1 MISSKLAATLLYAY
15 PALPNLISCYK
26 KKLKYLYS
34 FECNSREIAANVIYA
49 RIFRAG
55 DVLENLVALRNAVT
69 SALGFLSKEQREVV
83 EGVYFKGVNKDK
95 LSERLGVTRS
105 LLRSRKNTALNK
117 LRAYIE
123 ILGFTDQKV
132 IEVFDD
138 EPLFIDCAEKVAEA
152 YALSRNFRKGGSGN
166 E

>member
-15 PALPNLISCYK
+15 PALPNLISCY
-26 KKLKYLYS
+26 
-34 FECNSREIAANVIYA
+34 
-49 RIFRAG
+49 AG

-123 ILGFTDQKV
+123 ILGFTEQKV

-138 EPLFIDCAEKVAEA
+138 EPLFIDCAEKVSEA
-152 YALSRNFRKGGSGN
+152 YALSRNFKSGGSGN

>member
-34 FECNSREIAANVIYA
+34 YECNSREIAANVIYA
-49 RIFRAG
+49 RIFRTS
-55 DVLENLVALRNAVT
+55 DVLENLVALRNAMT

-83 EGVYFKGVNKDK
+83 EGVYFKCMNKDRLAEK
-95 LSERLGVTRS
+95 LNVTRS

-117 LRAYIE
+117 LRAYVE
-123 ILGFTDQKV
+123 IFGFTEQKV
-132 IEVFDD
+132 IEAFDD